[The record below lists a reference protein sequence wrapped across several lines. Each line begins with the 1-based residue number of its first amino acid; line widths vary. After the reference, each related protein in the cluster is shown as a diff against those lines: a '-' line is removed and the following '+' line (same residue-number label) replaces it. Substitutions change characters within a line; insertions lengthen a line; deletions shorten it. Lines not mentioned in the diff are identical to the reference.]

1 MLDQWFVSVGF
12 ACATLACITA
22 LAASK
27 SALPWSLRL
36 FVLIMGMASLQ
47 MSLVQAGYVSLLP
60 SLAFVM
66 DPLDVAFAPLA
77 YIYLHQLNHLPRP
90 QWKVALH
97 FLPVLFAVLAI
108 SPFWFM
114 DRVVQLHYYQVG
126 QYLDYWQWPSDRVT
140 VWLML
145 FQFLV
150 YSPFILVEYQKRIR
164 QYDNKIPH
172 HKYWLHWLVGFY
184 YSFWLVLGIV
194 AILQFKVDT
203 LLMVLVGLFIFV
215 ASITCVLIRQ
225 PLAILGLAPASQ
237 IKESWS
243 AGYNQDGLS
252 HLADRLHQY
261 MRVSRCFL
269 DAGLNLKSL
278 SQQMKTQ
285 PGKLTKV
292 FNLHLHEG
300 FYDYVNRHRVEAA
313 KNMLIDPARQHYSVT
328 DIMAMAGFSS
338 NSVFYESFKRQE
350 HKTPAQYRK
359 TELASKTA
367 VSESAL

>member
-1 MLDQWFVSVGF
+1 MLDQWFVPVGF

-22 LAASK
+22 LAAPK
-27 SALPWSLRL
+27 SALPWTLRL

-47 MSLVQAGYVSLLP
+47 MALVQADYVSLLP
-60 SLAFVM
+60 VLAFVM
-66 DPLDVAFAPLA
+66 DPIDMAFAPLT
-77 YIYLHQLNHLPRP
+77 YIYLHQLNHHSRS

-97 FLPVLFAVLAI
+97 FLPVLLAVLAI

-114 DRVVQLHYYQVG
+114 DSAAQLHYYQQG
-126 QYLDYWQWPSDRVT
+126 QNLNYWQWPSDRVT
-140 VWLML
+140 VWVML
-145 FQFLV
+145 LQFLV
-150 YSPFILVEYQKRIR
+150 YSPFVLIEYQRRIR
-164 QYDNKIPH
+164 QYDNQVPH
-172 HKYWLHWLVGFY
+172 HRYWLHWLVGFY

-203 LLMVLVGLFIFV
+203 LLILLVGLFVFV
-215 ASITCVLIRQ
+215 ASITCVVIRQ
-225 PLAILGLAPASQ
+225 PLVILGLAPKSQ

-243 AGYNQDGLS
+243 ASVNQDGLS

-269 DAGLNLKSL
+269 DAGLNLKTL
-278 SQQMKTQ
+278 AQQMKTQ

-292 FNLHLHEG
+292 FNQHLDEG

-313 KNMLIDPARQHYSVT
+313 KNMLVDPARQHYSVT

-338 NSVFYESFKRQE
+338 NSVFYENFKRLE
-350 HKTPAQYRK
+350 GKTPAQYRK
-359 TELASKTA
+359 TELANRAAMSDTP
-367 VSESAL
+367 L